1 MASTFL
7 GMWLNKCHSSFSIAF
22 DHILLLRHQQ
32 GRLKIVIMF
41 PRVLI
46 LF

>member
-1 MASTFL
+1 MASSCL
-7 GMWLNKCHSSFSIAF
+7 GMWLNKCHSLCSIAF
-22 DHILLLRHQQ
+22 GHILLLRHRQ

-46 LF
+46 SF